1 MNSNFKKLNKHQIKA
16 VIELNQ
22 QDLQNH
28 ITKAE
33 NMLGK
38 DLEVKGFRKGKIPKE
53 MFKKHL
59 DPEKVR
65 ALALEAAIEE
75 SLADFIRQNSF
86 DVLDT
91 SQLAIEKNDAVQL
104 KFSVLLELFPEVEL
118 ADLGK
123 IKVKKQDVKVE
134 EKEIEGAIEIIKN
147 SRSSFINKNDDE
159 TANDGDR
166 VEIDFEVKKDGQI
179 IEGGKSKNH
188 PLIIGGR
195 GFIPGFEEQLVGM
208 KKEETKNFSL
218 TAPADYFYKEIAGKK
233 LDFSV
238 KLNEIKRV
246 IRPEINDDFAKSLGH
261 FANVLELKENIK
273 IGLAQEKN
281 TKERQKLRLQILDNI
296 ISQSK
301 IEVPDNLLSKQLDVM
316 ISDFDHT
323 LHDKGM
329 ELGLYLAKIGK
340 TQEELKKDWIKEAE
354 KQAKISIV
362 LRKIAKDR
370 RLNATQEEVEEMANQ
385 VIQAAIMR
393 GEVGQNDVDPV
404 QIKENVTSRIINEK
418 TLNYIESQ
426 CAV

>member
-1 MNSNFKKLNKHQIKA
+1 MIHTLKKIDQNQT
-16 VIELNQ
+16 ELIVELDRN
-22 QDLQNH
+22 DLKSY
-28 ITKAE
+28 IDKTE
-33 NMLGK
+33 LELGK
-38 DLEVKGFRKGKIPKE
+38 DFQLDGFRKGKAPKDLL
-53 MFKKHL
+53 KKNL
-59 DPEKVR
+59 DAKQVLEF
-65 ALALEAAIEE
+65 ALDMAMKD
-75 SLADFIRQNSF
+75 SLAQITGKEKL
-86 DVLDT
+86 DVLNV
-91 SQLAIEKNDAVQL
+91 SKIEVKENTADKLVYKVTL
-104 KFSVLLELFPEVEL
+104 TLFPEI
-118 ADLGK
+118 K
-123 IKVKKQDVKVE
+123 IQDFSKFKVATRAVQAEQKDVDE
-134 EKEIEGAIEIIKN
+134 TLETIKA
-147 SRSSFINKNDDE
+147 SRSILRDKDGTVQN
-159 TANDGDR
+159 GDR
-166 VEIDFEVKKDGQI
+166 VEVDFEVRHDGQI
-179 IEGGKSKNH
+179 LEGGISKNH